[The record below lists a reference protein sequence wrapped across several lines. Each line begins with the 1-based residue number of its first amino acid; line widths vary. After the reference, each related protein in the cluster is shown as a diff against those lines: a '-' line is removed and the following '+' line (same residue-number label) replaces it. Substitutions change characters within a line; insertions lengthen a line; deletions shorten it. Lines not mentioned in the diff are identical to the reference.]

1 MKANMAHH
9 AMVLLCTAN
18 VLTLVTGLA
27 TQTNLKASGYYIR
40 HVTCTEGVDCVTEI
54 GGSCYTYYGPS
65 YHGVGCL

>member
-40 HVTCTEGVDCVTEI
+40 HVTRTEGVDCVT
-54 GGSCYTYYGPS
+54 
-65 YHGVGCL
+65 